1 MRTYP
6 AELTPP
12 ISLWFPICYIVKDF
26 MFVKTSKLLAANTTE
41 FQKAE
46 SGLRVK
52 VVFIWQVNGNFLS
65 FQKNYSQTSVEASIH
80 FFLPVRMLQQSSCY
94 KSPGHLIHSTPLLA
108 LRPLVW
114 MSPTASTKSL
124 TIIVMWLKSS
134 YILRT
139 VLSILYFPQNRLTD
153 SISKHFHINTAFDS

>member
-114 MSPTASTKSL
+114 MNEPYRIYQITYYHSYVIKKQLHFKDCSLHSLFSTKQ
-124 TIIVMWLKSS
+124 TH
-134 YILRT
+134 R
-139 VLSILYFPQNRLTD
+139 FNQ
-153 SISKHFHINTAFDS
+153 